1 MPDLGAWVGDGVH
14 SSLQVDSFTVYTH
27 IIVNIGGCRG
37 NTRGGYL
44 VASKLPMLLTI
55 DMVPAW
61 LFCAHGI
68 LIKVMPQF
76 LPQVLWRIRVSFLS
90 LKDQVGIFEPNVID

>member
-55 DMVPAW
+55 DM
-61 LFCAHGI
+61 
-68 LIKVMPQF
+68 F